1 MAPAPGVA
9 AFSLAHFR
17 SRAEAPS
24 AKPLSGR
31 QTKPNK
37 SKENQEKRLGFP
49 WIPLA
54 ESWFFKGLQRI
65 QVKKIP
71 FPLRAERGF
80 STEHPLL
87 SLANRLSERWV
98 PRIEICISLDFGF
111 VQKMPVRFCLE
122 PSALEFTR
130 RSPHRASSPFVG
142 EDRGGGCAVLRDE
155 PAMADS
161 IISLVRATPHP

>member
-1 MAPAPGVA
+1 MKMAPAPGVA

-54 ESWFFKGLQRI
+54 ESWFFKGVQRI
-65 QVKKIP
+65 QVKK
-71 FPLRAERGF
+71 FP
-80 STEHPLL
+80 SL
-87 SLANRLSERWV
+87 SGLSEASQ
-98 PRIEICISLDFGF
+98 PNILSSL
-111 VQKMPVRFCLE
+111 
-122 PSALEFTR
+122 
-130 RSPHRASSPFVG
+130 
-142 EDRGGGCAVLRDE
+142 
-155 PAMADS
+155 
-161 IISLVRATPHP
+161 